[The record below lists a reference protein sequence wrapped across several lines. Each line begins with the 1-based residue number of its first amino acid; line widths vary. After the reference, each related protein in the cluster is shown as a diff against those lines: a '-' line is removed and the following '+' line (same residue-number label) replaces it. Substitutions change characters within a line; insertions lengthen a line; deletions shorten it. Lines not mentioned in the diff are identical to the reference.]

1 MVDFRIFLICSSE
14 VEANPEEV
22 TNKNLKW
29 NQLVNKPPLLCIKHI
44 MEQWFKLMSKD
55 LKFAMIVV
63 GKEEKKLILVLSV
76 KVKELSLEWCNWVQE
91 CTLRVK
97 PIVITVQAKEKWL
110 KRVACVRLVKAKE
123 LTKFLRK
130 LMCQLM

>member
-1 MVDFRIFLICSSE
+1 
-14 VEANPEEV
+14 
-22 TNKNLKW
+22 
-29 NQLVNKPPLLCIKHI
+29 
-44 MEQWFKLMSKD
+44 MSKD

-97 PIVITVQAKEKWL
+97 PIVITVQAKEK
-110 KRVACVRLVKAKE
+110 
-123 LTKFLRK
+123 
-130 LMCQLM
+130 